1 MSEGVVTLSEH
12 DIRATRAHHDQE
24 EAMRT
29 YLSTEATRRPA
40 ASLSLR
46 AAQMPAVGGSLRL
59 DGAIE
64 GTSVE
69 FCNHQWKPNKAM
81 EPPV

>member
-1 MSEGVVTLSEH
+1 
-12 DIRATRAHHDQE
+12 
-24 EAMRT
+24 MRS

-40 ASLSLR
+40 ASLSLC
-46 AAQMPAVGGSLRL
+46 AAQMPAVAPSLRL

-64 GTSVE
+64 GTSVV
-69 FCNHQWKPNKAM
+69 FGNHQWKPNGIV